1 MEKEDMRKNLRDI
14 SGILSYWLE
23 EVWDRLESEEVRE
36 EMESDFDT
44 CQEYIKEKL
53 EYLK

>member
-14 SGILSYWLE
+14 SGIMSYLLE
-23 EVWDRLESEEVRE
+23 EVWDRLENEEERK
-36 EMESDFDT
+36 EMASYFDT
-44 CQEYIKEKL
+44 CQEYIKEIL